1 MFQIYK
7 LKSYENQENE
17 PIAKLSILDLVN
29 LDRNSVE
36 LKIFKKV
43 SEENK
48 FFQIKITELNEED
61 EHTMMIQFID
71 ITNNV

>member
-1 MFQIYK
+1 MFQIHQ
-7 LKSYENQENE
+7 LKSYENQGNE

-29 LDRNSVE
+29 LDRSSVE

>member
-1 MFQIYK
+1 MFQIHK
-7 LKSYENQENE
+7 LKSYKDQGNE
-17 PIAKLSILDLVN
+17 PIVNLSIIDLVN
-29 LDRNSVE
+29 LDRSSIE

-61 EHTMMIQFID
+61 EHTMMI
-71 ITNNV
+71 